1 MEEFAP
7 FALLAFTSILFIVN
21 PIAVIPTYLV
31 ITQRQTSEQRAAA
44 ARRACIAATCILFA
58 FALAG
63 AQIFRLFGITIDAF
77 RVAGG
82 LILWVVAMDMLHGER
97 RTQESSPEISEG
109 SIKEDVALTP
119 LAMPMLA
126 GPGAISTIMV
136 LSGQASGLPEKL
148 AVFAA
153 ILVTMMLA
161 WIVLRLGER
170 VVLRLGATGIR
181 VMTRIMGL
189 LLAAI
194 AVQFVITG
202 ARNAFHGVMQAHG

>member
-1 MEEFAP
+1 MNSLLQ
-7 FALLAFTSILFIVN
+7 FALVTLTSVLFIVD

-31 ITQRQTSEQRAAA
+31 ITQRESREQRAVT
-44 ARRACIAATCILFA
+44 ARRACFAAALILIG
-58 FALAG
+58 FALFG
-63 AQIFRLFGITIDAF
+63 SLIFEIFGITIEAF
-77 RVAGG
+77 RIAGG

-97 RTQESSPEISEG
+97 RTQESRPEISEG
-109 SIKEDVALTP
+109 RAKEDVAVTP

-136 LSGQASGLPEKL
+136 LAGQARTVPQKAIVHL
-148 AVFAA
+148 AIV
-153 ILVTMMLA
+153 VTMVISLL
-161 WIVLRLGER
+161 VLRVGER
-170 VVLRLGATGIR
+170 LVARMGQTGIR

-202 ARNAFHGVMQAHG
+202 VHDALKTLLPGS

>member
-1 MEEFAP
+1 MQH
-7 FALLAFTSILFIVN
+7 FALLALTSVLFIVN

-31 ITQRQTSEQRAAA
+31 ITQKETIGQRAGT
-44 ARRACIAATCILFA
+44 ARRACIAATCILIA
-58 FALAG
+58 FAIG
-63 AQIFRLFGITIDAF
+63 GRQIFNLFGITIDAF

-97 RTQESSPEISEG
+97 RTQESATEISEG
-109 SIKEDVALTP
+109 SAKEDVALTP

-126 GPGAISTIMV
+126 GPGAISTVMV
-136 LSGQASGLPEKL
+136 LAGQAGPMTEKL
-148 AVFAA
+148 AVYVA
-153 ILVTMMLA
+153 ILVTMALS

-170 VVLRLGATGIR
+170 VVLRVGETGIR

-202 ARNAFHGVMQAHG
+202 ARNAFHGVT